1 MFLLPEAKV
10 SVPHIVS
17 STWLSRRH
25 AGNFTIIGNTGNIFF
40 LHKLLF
46 NSTTQLKIAYTPSLS
61 VESIPRSAQA
71 MFS

>member
-1 MFLLPEAKV
+1 MFVFLLPEAKV

-40 LHKLLF
+40 LPKLLF
-46 NSTTQLKIAYTPSLS
+46 NSTTQNCLHTFLERG
-61 VESIPRSAQA
+61 VDT
-71 MFS
+71 

>member
-40 LHKLLF
+40 LPFLIA
-46 NSTTQLKIAYTPSLS
+46 QLKIAYTPSLS